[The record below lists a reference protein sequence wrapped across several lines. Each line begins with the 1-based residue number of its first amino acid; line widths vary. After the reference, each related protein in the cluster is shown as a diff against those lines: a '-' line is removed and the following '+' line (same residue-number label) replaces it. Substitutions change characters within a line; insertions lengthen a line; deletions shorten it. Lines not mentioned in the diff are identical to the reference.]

1 MRILITG
8 LSGFAGKHLI
18 EFLAGTGKHEFLGL
32 DLNCSAGDLV
42 IGDSKLIEE
51 KADLLDRSKVEKI
64 ISDFKPQQIYHLA
77 AQSSVSRSW
86 KDPIG
91 TFSINVLGGIN
102 ILDSVRSAVPDAG
115 ILIIC
120 TAEEYGEIE
129 DGRAIKETD
138 KIHPNNPYAISKSA
152 MDFTSMVY
160 HKAYNLNIMVSRSFN
175 HIGPGQSEGFVCSD
189 FARQIAL
196 IEAGEQEPEIL
207 VGNLDSRRDF
217 LDVRDVIRAYWHIM
231 NKGKPG
237 QVYNVCSGKPVK
249 ISKLLEILLSF
260 SKISGIKVKRDN
272 DKFRPID
279 IGTIFGDNSRL
290 VSDTDWKVIY
300 SLEQSLGDALD
311 WWRKKVTGLSGEKTG
326 R

>member
-8 LSGFAGKHLI
+8 LSGFAGKHLM

-32 DLNCSAGDLV
+32 DLKCSAGDLE
-42 IGDSKLIEE
+42 IRGSSLIEE
-51 KADLLDRSKVEKI
+51 KADLLDHGKVEKI
-64 ISDFKPQQIYHLA
+64 IFGFKPQQIYHLA
-77 AQSSVSRSW
+77 AQSSVSHSW
-86 KDPIG
+86 KDPVG

-102 ILDSVRSAVPDAG
+102 ILDSARSSAPDAR

-138 KIHPNNPYAISKSA
+138 KICPNNPYAISKSA

-160 HKAYNLNIMVSRSFN
+160 HKAYDLNIMVTRSFN

-217 LDVRDVIRAYWHIM
+217 LDVRDVISAYWHIM

-249 ISKLLEILLSF
+249 ISKLLEILLSL

-279 IGTIFGDNSRL
+279 IGTIFGDNTRL
-290 VSDTDWKVIY
+290 VSDTDWKAIY
-300 SLEQSLGDALD
+300 SLEQSLRDALYY
-311 WWRKKVTGLSGEKTG
+311 WRIRVTDPSWKKTCE
-326 R
+326 